1 MTPQL
6 LAFSF
11 VIGSI
16 LLTWTIRVLGDWL
29 YPPPRPWH
37 ASQPARTVRDS
48 KDVAFTARNWR
59 VRTAPSPANAANSFS
74 R

>member
-11 VIGSI
+11 VIGSV
-16 LLTWTIRVLGDWL
+16 LLTRTIRALGDWL
-29 YPPPRPWH
+29 YPAPRPRH

-48 KDVAFTARNWR
+48 KDMAFAAGKWRARPDGAVAG
-59 VRTAPSPANAANSFS
+59 
-74 R
+74 

>member
-16 LLTWTIRVLGDWL
+16 LLTWAIRALGGWL
-29 YPPPRPWH
+29 YPPPRPRQ

-48 KDVAFTARNWR
+48 KDVAFTARNWHAR
-59 VRTAPSPANAANSFS
+59 ADGTVAG
-74 R
+74 